1 MKSAAASQLK
11 ASLSKYLKW
20 VKAGEEVLVTERG
33 NPIAKLTPI
42 SGIKTE
48 KHLQEMEK
56 QGLVRLGSA
65 NIPEEFWSMPRPKDL
80 KDLALKSLIEE
91 REASR

>member
-33 NPIAKLTPI
+33 NPIAKLSPI
-42 SGIKTE
+42 SGAKTK

-56 QGLVRLGSA
+56 QGLIKLSSIK
-65 NIPEEFWSMPRPKDL
+65 IPENFWDMPRPRDL
-80 KDLALKSLIEE
+80 EDLGLKALIEE
-91 REASR
+91 RQASH